1 MTPRGLL
8 NEQLDI
14 VAAESRATLRIRLFI
29 TVISAGLFGFNF
41 GLTPAVVWLAAV
53 LAGEAWTW
61 WVTRD
66 AAAGRRPSTTTRLLY
81 VGATIVVSLT
91 WSAAAWMYWRTG
103 SQALQLVCI
112 AISAS
117 QMIHGQCF
125 AFRSKLALGIL
136 AGIPAALLVSLILLD
151 GGFHGIPLLTLGVS
165 VGLAVLYVFNS
176 AFVNMRTA
184 EALEGAQAVAVEA
197 NQAKSAFLAMMS
209 HELRTPMNGVLG
221 MAHALKQTTLD
232 ERQAAQVEMLVRSG
246 DGLMAIL
253 NDILDVSKIEA
264 GKLELEAIAFDL
276 GEVIERVMD
285 LWQETASAKGVALS
299 YEVGPGA
306 PRWLEGDPNRLR
318 QIMLNLV
325 SNALKFT
332 ASGEVRLSVR
342 PLVND
347 IADRARFEVAV
358 SDTGIGMTPEQQ
370 AKLFQS
376 FTQADAATTR
386 KFGGTGLGLAICRQ
400 LTDLMGGEI
409 SAESEP
415 GRGSTFR
422 VVLDLPRAQAVDLE
436 EPEAESEGLTHL
448 SILVA
453 EDNPIN
459 QAVVRAVLEA
469 VGARLETANDGAEAL
484 ERLREKTFDLVLMD
498 VHMPRMDGVE
508 ALKRIRAGETGNPR
522 QPVIALTADAMPGED
537 EKLLAQG
544 FDDVQGKPIQP
555 MALITAILDACAARG
570 DAAETAAA

>member
-1 MTPRGLL
+1 MDTPADYLGER
-8 NEQLDI
+8 
-14 VAAESRATLRIRLFI
+14 
-29 TVISAGLFGFNF
+29 GLFGFNF
-41 GLTPAVVWLAAV
+41 GPALAVAWLVAV
-53 LAGEAWTW
+53 FAGEAWTW

-66 AAAGRRPSTTTRLLY
+66 AAAGRRPSTVTRLLY
-81 VGATIVVSLT
+81 IAATIAVSLT

-125 AFRSKLALGIL
+125 AFRSKLVLGIL

-176 AFVNMRTA
+176 AVVNMRNA

-221 MAHALKQTTLD
+221 MAHALKQTKLD
-232 ERQAAQVEMLVRSG
+232 DRQAAQVEMLVRSG

-264 GKLELEAIAFDL
+264 GRLELEAIAFDL
-276 GEVIERVMD
+276 GEVGEVGERVMD
-285 LWQETASAKGVALS
+285 LWRETASAKGVALS
-299 YEVGPGA
+299 LEMDPGA
-306 PRWLEGDPNRLR
+306 PDWLEGDPNRLR

-342 PLVND
+342 PLLSD
-347 IADRARFEVAV
+347 FKDRARFEIAAF
-358 SDTGIGMTPEQQ
+358 DTGIGITPEQQ

-376 FTQADAATTR
+376 FAQADAATTR

-400 LTDLMGGEI
+400 LTDLMGGQI
-409 SAESEP
+409 TVESEP
-415 GRGSTFR
+415 GRGSVFR
-422 VVLDLPRAQAVDLE
+422 VTLDLPRAQAVDLA
-436 EPEAESEGLTHL
+436 EAEAEIEGLSHL

-469 VGARLETANDGAEAL
+469 VGAHLETANDGAEAL
-484 ERLREKTFDLVLMD
+484 EMLRVKTFDLVLMD

-508 ALKRIRAGETGNPR
+508 ALRRIRAGETGNAR
-522 QPVIALTADAMPGED
+522 VRVIALTADAMPGED
-537 EKLLAQG
+537 EKLLAHG

-555 MALITAILDACAARG
+555 IALITAILDACAARG
-570 DAAETAAA
+570 DAAKTVAA

>member
-1 MTPRGLL
+1 MTLRGLL

-14 VAAESRATLRIRLFI
+14 VAAESRATLWIRLFI
-29 TVISAGLFGFNF
+29 TFISAVLFGFNF
-41 GLTPAVVWLAAV
+41 GPTPAVVWLAAV
-53 LAGEAWTW
+53 FAGEAWTW

-66 AAAGRRPSTTTRLLY
+66 AAAGRRPSTATRLLY
-81 VGATIVVSLT
+81 VGAVIAVSLT

-136 AGIPAALLVSLILLD
+136 AGIPAALLVSLILFD

-176 AFVNMRTA
+176 AIVNMRNA

-221 MAHALKQTTLD
+221 MAHALKQTKLD
-232 ERQAAQVEMLVRSG
+232 DRQAAQVEMLVRSG

-276 GEVIERVMD
+276 GEVVERVMD
-285 LWQETASAKGVALS
+285 LWRETASAKGVALS
-299 YEVGPGA
+299 FEMAPGA
-306 PRWLEGDPNRLR
+306 PDWLEGDPNRLR

-342 PLVND
+342 PLMSD
-347 IADRARFEVAV
+347 LKDRARFEIAV
-358 SDTGIGMTPEQQ
+358 FDTGIGMTPEQQ

-376 FTQADAATTR
+376 FSQADAATTR

-415 GRGSTFR
+415 GRGSIFR
-422 VVLDLPRAQAVDLE
+422 VILDLARADAVDLD
-436 EPEAESEGLTHL
+436 EPEAESEGLMHL

-484 ERLREKTFDLVLMD
+484 DMLREKSFDLVLMD

-508 ALKRIRAGETGNPR
+508 ALRRIRAGETGNRR

-537 EKLLAQG
+537 EKLMALG

-555 MALITAILDACAARG
+555 LALITAILDACAPRD
-570 DAAETAAA
+570 DAAKTEAA

>member
-8 NEQLDI
+8 NEQLDV
-14 VAAESRATLRIRLFI
+14 VAAESRATLWIRLAL
-29 TVISAGLFGFNF
+29 TLVSGLLFGLNF
-41 GLTPAVVWLAAV
+41 GAAPAAIWLAAV
-53 LAGEAWTW
+53 FAGEAGTW
-61 WVTRD
+61 WITRD
-66 AAAGRRPSTTTRLLY
+66 PAAGRPNSMANRRLY
-81 VGATIVVSLT
+81 VVATIAVSLF
-91 WSAAAWMYWRTG
+91 WSGAAWMYWRTG
-103 SQALQLVCI
+103 SQALQLTCI

-125 AFRSKLALGIL
+125 AFRSKLALAIL
-136 AGIPAALLVSLILLD
+136 AGIPATLMVSLILLD
-151 GGFHGIPLLTLGVS
+151 GGFGGAPLLTLGISVS
-165 VGLAVLYVFNS
+165 LAVLYVFNS
-176 AFVNMRTA
+176 AVINMRNA
-184 EALEGAQAVAVEA
+184 QALEGAQREAVEA

-221 MAHALKQTTLD
+221 MAHALKQTRLD
-232 ERQAAQVEMLVRSG
+232 DRQAAQVEMLVRSG

-285 LWQETASAKGVALS
+285 LWQETASAKSVALS
-299 YEVGPGA
+299 YEVAPGA

-332 ASGEVRLSVR
+332 ANGEVRLSVR
-342 PLVND
+342 PLMND
-347 IADRARFEVAV
+347 IKDRARFEIAV
-358 SDTGIGMTPEQQ
+358 SDTGIGMTAEQQ

-400 LTDLMGGEI
+400 LTDLMNGEI
-409 SAESEP
+409 TVESEP

-422 VVLDLPRAQAVDLE
+422 VVLDLPRTEAVELA
-436 EPEAESEGLTHL
+436 EPEAEGVGLGHL

-484 ERLREKTFDLVLMD
+484 EMLREKTFDLVLMD
-498 VHMPRMDGVE
+498 VHMPRMDGIE
-508 ALKRIRAGETGNPR
+508 ALRRIRAGETGDAR

-537 EKLLAQG
+537 QKLLAHG

-555 MALITAILDACAARG
+555 LALIAAILDACEARADG
-570 DAAETAAA
+570 ARTAAA

>member
-14 VAAESRATLRIRLFI
+14 VAAESRSTLWIRLVI
-29 TVISAGLFGFNF
+29 TAISAVLFGFNF
-41 GLTPAVVWLAAV
+41 GLWPAVAWLVAV
-53 LAGEAWTW
+53 FAGEAWTW

-66 AAAGRRPSTTTRLLY
+66 AAAGRRPSTATRLLY
-81 VGATIVVSLT
+81 ASATIAVSLT
-91 WSAAAWMYWRTG
+91 WSGAAWMYWQTG
-103 SQALQLVCI
+103 SQALQLVSI

-136 AGIPAALLVSLILLD
+136 TGIPAILLVSLIVLD
-151 GGFHGIPLLTLGVS
+151 GGFQGIPLLTLGISVS
-165 VGLAVLYVFNS
+165 LAVLYVFNS
-176 AFVNMRTA
+176 AVVNMRNA
-184 EALEGAQAVAVEA
+184 EALVSAQRDADEA

-221 MAHALKQTTLD
+221 MAHALKQTRLD
-232 ERQAAQVEMLVRSG
+232 DRQAAQVEMLIRSG

-264 GKLELEAIAFDL
+264 GKLELENIAFDL
-276 GEVIERVMD
+276 SEVGARVID
-285 LWQETASAKGVALS
+285 LWRETASAKGLEIS
-299 YEVGPGA
+299 YELAPGA
-306 PRWLEGDPNRLR
+306 PRWLSGDPNRIR

-332 ASGEVRLSVR
+332 QDGEVRLTVR
-342 PLVND
+342 PL
-347 IADRARFEVAV
+347 IARGEDTVRFEIAV
-358 SDTGIGMTPEQQ
+358 SDTGIGITPEQQ
-370 AKLFQS
+370 ARLFQS
-376 FTQADAATTR
+376 FAQADAATTR

-400 LTDLMGGEI
+400 LTDLMAGEI
-409 SAESEP
+409 TVESEP
-415 GRGSTFR
+415 DRASVFR
-422 VVLDLPRAQAVDLE
+422 VTLELPRAEAVDLA
-436 EPEAESEGLTHL
+436 EPEAESGGLSHL
-448 SILVA
+448 TLLVA

-484 ERLREKTFDLVLMD
+484 DMLREKTFDLVLMD
-498 VHMPRMDGVE
+498 VHMPRMDGIE
-508 ALKRIRAGETGNPR
+508 ALRRIRAGETGDAR

-537 EKLLAQG
+537 QKLMAHG
-544 FDDVQGKPIQP
+544 FDDVQPKPIQP
-555 MALITAILDACAARG
+555 MALIAAILDACEARAAP
-570 DAAETAAA
+570 AETQVA